1 METGEKLCFVLNM
14 GLICGKIKYKPKVRN
29 TRMALKN
36 CERERKNMRAFT
48 KFLRSQISFFKG
60 FIANCSL
67 ETARRHQDRL
77 GKFMASFHKS
87 EVTYDDFTIGNM
99 EASLI
104 TPKDELSKG
113 IVLYLHGGGYT
124 CGDLDYAKGFATMLC
139 AKCGI
144 RVLCVAYSLAPESV
158 FPAALDDSLEAYG
171 YLLSHGY
178 APESI
183 VLCGESAGGGLCFSL
198 CLKLKEKGRVMPAGI
213 IAISPWTDMTASS
226 ESYEKNRKVDPT
238 MSTTRLKY
246 YSDFYLYGA
255 DERGGKRT
263 HPLTNPDPVD
273 DFNKKSNP
281 LVSPAFGELDKM
293 PPCLIFVGGDEI
305 MLGDSIKIHEG
316 VVNGGGKSELVVTPQ
331 MWHGY
336 VLYGLRENDGDFGKM
351 RRFIKENVPLQKKL
365 KWMSLDN
372 AAKIYPASKKRDWSN
387 VFRISA
393 TLDEKIDKEILQ
405 VALDVTVRR
414 FPSIAVR
421 LKRGFF
427 WYYLEEIPKAPSIM
441 DEKPYPLARMF
452 FDDIRKCA
460 FRVIV
465 YENRLAVEFFHALT
479 DGNGGLIFLKSLI
492 AEYLYQRY
500 GIKVPNTDGVLDRLE
515 EPTEEEMEDSF
526 HKYAGNVKH
535 PRNEKTAFK
544 IVGKPEPDGF
554 RTNTTFIMDADQIS
568 KEAKRYGVTVTAY
581 FVSILI
587 YTNLRIQE
595 GLVPYPRLRKPVK
608 ILIPVNL
615 RKLYPSNTLRNFV
628 LFTTPG
634 VDPRYGEYTFE
645 EICKIVYHEMN
656 LEITPKKMS
665 ARIATNVSN
674 ENTMILKLAP
684 LFLKNMIMKLVFNLF
699 GEKKSTFTLS
709 NLGVVK
715 MPPEMAEHVTRMDFL
730 LGVQST
736 APYNSAMITYGGKT
750 YLNIIR
756 NIKDSILER
765 ELYQT
770 FKELGVKVVAESNSR
785 PHRKRKK

>member
-1 METGEKLCFVLNM
+1 
-14 GLICGKIKYKPKVRN
+14 
-29 TRMALKN
+29 
-36 CERERKNMRAFT
+36 MRPFT

-67 ETARRHQDRL
+67 ETVRRHQDRL

-87 EVTYDDFTIGNM
+87 AVTYDDFKIGET
-99 EASLI
+99 EACMI
-104 TPKDELSKG
+104 TPRDELSKG
-113 IVLYLHGGGYT
+113 VILYLHGGGYT

-144 RVLCVAYSLAPESV
+144 RVLCVAYRLAPEHI
-158 FPAALDDSLEAYG
+158 FPTAIDDSLEAYG
-171 YLLSHGY
+171 YLLTHGY
-178 APESI
+178 APENI
-183 VLCGESAGGGLCFSL
+183 VLCGESAGGGLCYSL
-198 CLKLKEKGRVMPAGI
+198 CLRLKEKGRVMPAGI
-213 IAISPWTDMTASS
+213 IAISPWTDMTSSS
-226 ESYEKNRKVDPT
+226 ETYEANRKVDPT
-238 MSTTRLKY
+238 MTKTRLKY
-246 YSDFYLYGA
+246 YSDFYLYGK
-255 DERGGKRT
+255 DDNGKKKT

-281 LVSPAFGELDKM
+281 LVSPAFAELDKM
-293 PPCLIFVGGDEI
+293 PPCLVFAGGDEI
-305 MLGDSIKIHEG
+305 MLGDAQKIHEG
-316 VVNGGGKSELVVTPQ
+316 VLHAGGKSELVVAPQ

-336 VLYGLRENDGDFGKM
+336 LLYGLKENEGDFGKI

-372 AAKIYPASKKRDWSN
+372 AAKIYPAARKRDWSN

-393 TLDEKIDKEILQ
+393 TLDEKIDKETLKL
-405 VALDVTVRR
+405 ALDVTVRR

-427 WYYLEEIPKAPSIM
+427 WYYLEEIPNAPDIM

-492 AEYLYQRY
+492 AEYLYQKY
-500 GIKVPNTDGVLDRLE
+500 GIKVPNTYGVYDRLE
-515 EPTEEEMEDSF
+515 EPSEDEWEDSF
-526 HKYAGNVKH
+526 QKYAGNVKH
-535 PRNEKTAFK
+535 PRREKTAFK

-554 RTNTTFIMDADQIS
+554 RTNTTFIMDADQIKS
-568 KEAKRYGVTVTAY
+568 EAKKYGVTVTAY

-595 GLVPYPRLRKPVK
+595 NLVHYPSLRKPVK

-615 RKLYPSNTLRNFV
+615 RNLFPSKTLRNF
-628 LFTTPG
+628 FSYTTPG

-645 EICKIVYHEMN
+645 EICNIIYHQMC
-656 LEITPKKMS
+656 LEITPKQMS

-674 ENTMILKLAP
+674 ERTMILKLAP
-684 LFLKNMIMKLVFNLF
+684 LFLKNMIMKLVFRAV
-699 GEKKSTFTLS
+699 GEKKSTFSFS
-709 NLGVVK
+709 NVGVVTL
-715 MPPEMAEHVTRMDFL
+715 PQEMAQHVTRMDLL

-736 APYNSAMITYGGKT
+736 APYNSAMITYGGKA

-756 NIKDSILER
+756 NVKDSILEK
-765 ELYQT
+765 ELYKT
-770 FKELGVKVVAESNSR
+770 FKELGLKVVAESNSR
-785 PHRKRKK
+785 PNRK